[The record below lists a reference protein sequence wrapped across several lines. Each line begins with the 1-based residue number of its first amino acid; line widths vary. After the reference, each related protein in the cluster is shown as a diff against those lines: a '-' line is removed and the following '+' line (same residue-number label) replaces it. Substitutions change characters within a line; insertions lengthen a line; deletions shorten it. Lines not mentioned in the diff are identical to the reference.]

1 MPKESTSPEALS
13 KLIYLL
19 GESQLLQEMDADKV
33 IEFANRATILT
44 YFNGEK
50 ILNQCD
56 IADCFYFIIQGQMK
70 IIREEKPCE
79 PPKVEE
85 DEFPDDLP
93 DSEEFVDEP
102 LADEFGDDLFDTTAE
117 FPEDAPPE
125 EGDVPHPINIAPVEA
140 AAKDTLAAASE
151 PTAPQIINYM
161 GEGEF
166 LGELALRR
174 QQQSEDKT
182 PQQRYATAEVIVDSI
197 VARFTQADFDWLL
210 KTYPQIEEAFQEI
223 EKSYKE
229 HQKIT
234 FPSIQPDEVGIIN
247 VNRHELW
254 FFARLTPVFGL
265 LLVGLVL
272 SLLVNDLTLNR
283 TIPLGNLT
291 LWLFS
296 LASVLW
302 AIFEFVEWVNDDFII
317 SSWRVIHIEKYVL
330 GGVYQREVPLVQVL
344 SVDVNTPNFFTRA
357 LGFDNVNIRPAGAA
371 VVVFD
376 GVRNGNRIKDI
387 ILHEQQKAKER
398 SQASDIAAINAAV
411 KNRIISRKVDV
422 SPVEDHQIAPA
433 KKGIS
438 FNFLNWLDFYVPRVC
453 QRKDDGSIIWRRHLL
468 VWVREIWQ
476 PVLFLLAVTYGII
489 VAMAGIFPFTNVM
502 SQAVVA
508 LLALWFIGFGW
519 YSFKH
524 DNWRRISYE
533 VTKSKIITRSNPV
546 LQLRGADINETTFDN
561 VQNISYITPNFWSKM
576 FRLGNVEIKT
586 ASVGDPFIF
595 KNVSRPEMVQQDVTN
610 YLQKFKAEKE
620 KKLRAAEEERFTRW
634 LSEYHQ
640 LKDQPP
646 AT

>member
-1 MPKESTSPEALS
+1 MPKETTTPEALS
-13 KLIYLL
+13 KLTYLL
-19 GESQLLQEMDADKV
+19 GESQLLREMDADKV
-33 IEFANRATILT
+33 IQFAGRATIFT

-56 IADCFYFIIQGQMK
+56 IADCFYFIIQGQVK
-70 IIREEKPCE
+70 ISREEKPCE

-85 DEFPDDLP
+85 DEFPDEVT
-93 DSEEFVDEP
+93 DSEEFADDPIV
-102 LADEFGDDLFDTTAE
+102 DEFGDGFFDTVAE

-125 EGDVPHPINIAPVEA
+125 EDVPHPVSITPVETA
-140 AAKDTLAAASE
+140 AEETPAEPE
-151 PTAPQIINYM
+151 PTAPKIINYM

-174 QQQSEDKT
+174 QRQTEDNT
-182 PQQRYATAEVIVDSI
+182 PQVRYATAEVIVDSI

-210 KTYPQIEEAFQEI
+210 KTYPKIEDEFQEI
-223 EKSYKE
+223 EKGYKE

-234 FPSIQPDEVGIIN
+234 FPGIQPDEVGVIN

-254 FFARLTPVFGL
+254 FFARLAPVFGL

-272 SLLVNDLTLNR
+272 SLLIGDITLGR
-283 TIPLGNLT
+283 TIPLSNIT
-291 LWLFS
+291 LWSFS
-296 LASVLW
+296 IASVLW
-302 AIFEFVEWVNDDFII
+302 AIYEFVEWTNDDFII

-330 GGVYQREVPLVQVL
+330 GGGYQREVPLVQVL

-376 GVRNGNRIKDI
+376 GVKNGNRIKDI

-398 SQASDIAAINAAV
+398 SQALDIAAINEAV
-411 KNRIISRKVDV
+411 KNRIISRKVAI
-422 SPVEDHQIAPA
+422 SPVESHQSTPA
-433 KKGIS
+433 KKGFS
-438 FNFLNWLDFYVPRVC
+438 FDFLKWLDFYVPRVY
-453 QRKDDGSIIWRRHLL
+453 QRKEDGSIIWRRHLL

-476 PVLFLLAVTYGII
+476 PMLFLLAVTYGII
-489 VAMAGIFPFTNVM
+489 AAMVGIFPFTEAI
-502 SQAVVA
+502 SQAAVA
-508 LLALWFIGFGW
+508 LVALWFLVFGW
-519 YSFKH
+519 YSFKY

-546 LQLRGADINETTFDN
+546 LQLRGADVNETTFDN

-576 FRLGNVEIKT
+576 FRLGDVEIKT

-595 KNVSRPEMVQQDVTN
+595 KNVYYPEMVQQDVTN

-620 KKLRAAEEERFTRW
+620 KQQRAAEEERFTKW

-646 AT
+646 TA